1 MSFNPPSGV
10 TNGAEYTYGN
20 IVWRFD
26 ATVGVWNIVDGS
38 IIGGQGPKGD
48 QGNPG
53 AQGNTGSTGAGAA
66 TGDNGAFIV
75 TNGVGTVRIGLTGA
89 TGVASFDPRFFSLG
103 ASGHIKI
110 GGTLEGIVISDQ
122 GKNEDAYGW
131 GEVIDISGVGG
142 MRFDKVSKGVYQIV
156 PTAQVLGVTGV
167 TTASISYGQTGVNGI
182 FLSGTTGNISIQNT
196 GVRALTVQGSAITTP
211 TWYQKG
217 PQLRSNSGISII
229 AGYDDIFTLVGPYLQ
244 ISNTGLISFNGVFG
258 EENPFPS
265 MTGDGGAVYG
275 YENNGIG
282 ARLGSYTLTGVAS
295 FDPRYFG
302 IGLSGHLVLT
312 NSYQATGDTIQAGSA
327 INIGTGKIINN
338 IGVTAFNGATG
349 AMTVTGSQH
358 GVPYINTSFRAQGGL
373 TASSTFVFNGT
384 SLTFGS
390 TTSTFTVTGPNIV
403 FGAATEIT
411 GGVFKNPTESA
422 PHFTITTTNDIVVNG
437 ISGSIQR
444 YTITPS
450 GKVTIK
456 AGAGW
461 HALSTATET
470 IALIIQNRSSFTGS
484 FDSSILVDGSG
495 SPILF
500 GPDTTTNYGVTGGVS
515 VVTLMRVNKGGG
527 AGLTMGFVISTGM
540 TAAEV
545 TIN

>member
-20 IVWRFD
+20 VVWRFD
-26 ATVGVWNIVDGS
+26 GDSGVWNIVDGS
-38 IIGGQGPKGD
+38 VIGSQGPQGD
-48 QGNPG
+48 PGAPG
-53 AQGNTGSTGAGAA
+53 AQGNTGSTGPTGAGAA
-66 TGDNGAFIV
+66 TGDSGAFIV
-75 TNGVGTVRIGLTGA
+75 TDGVGTVRRATTGA
-89 TGVASFDPRFFSLG
+89 TGVASFDPRYFDVG
-103 ASGHIKI
+103 ASAHIKL
-110 GGTLEGIVISDQ
+110 GGTLGGIVISDQ
-122 GKNEDAYGW
+122 SKQEDAFGW
-131 GEVIDISGVGG
+131 GEVIDISGTGG
-142 MRFDKVSKGVYQIV
+142 ILFNKIAKGAYQIV
-156 PTAQVLGVTGV
+156 PTGQVLGVTGIGFS
-167 TTASISYGQTGVNGI
+167 TTDTGLTGKINLTAGNGLNLTRSGNTLAYSAQNFVIRDAFDTDSTNMLGIGQFTITG
-182 FLSGTTGNISIQNT
+182 GT
-196 GVRALTVQGSAITTP
+196 
-211 TWYQKG
+211 
-217 PQLRSNSGISII
+217 GISVI
-229 AGYDDIFTLVGPYLQ
+229 AFGSKDGVSVSSQ
-244 ISNTGLISFNGVFG
+244 IADSG
-258 EENPFPS
+258 
-265 MTGDGGAVYG
+265 
-275 YENNGIG
+275 
-282 ARLGSYTLTGVAS
+282 GVAGIAWFEPS
-295 FDPRYFG
+295 YFTTRASDG
-302 IGLSGHLVLT
+302 RVTLSSAYAV
-312 NSYQATGDTIQAGSA
+312 TGDTVQAGSA

-403 FGAATEIT
+403 LGAATEIT
-411 GGVFKNPTESA
+411 GGVFKNPTEAA
-422 PHFTITTTNDIVVNG
+422 PHYTITTTNDIVVNG

-444 YTITPS
+444 YTITPN

-456 AGAGW
+456 AGTGW

-470 IALIIQNRSSFTGS
+470 IALIIQNKSSFTGS

-540 TAAEV
+540 TAANV

>member
-26 ATVGVWNIVDGS
+26 GDSGVWNIVDGS
-38 IIGGQGPKGD
+38 VIGSQGPQGD
-48 QGNPG
+48 PGAPG
-53 AQGNTGSTGAGAA
+53 AQGNTGSTGPTGAGAA
-66 TGDNGAFIV
+66 TGDSGAFIV
-75 TNGVGTVRIGLTGA
+75 SDGVGTVRIATTAGATGIASYDARYFSFGTTGHIKLGGSFGGILISDQSKTTDTVGWGETIDISGTEGLRFDKITKGTFEIVGLTATPAKIGLASFNSTHFAVSTTGHVRLSAAYGSTGDTIQAGSAINIGTGKVINNIGVTAFNGLTGA
-89 TGVASFDPRFFSLG
+89 
-103 ASGHIKI
+103 
-110 GGTLEGIVISDQ
+110 
-122 GKNEDAYGW
+122 
-131 GEVIDISGVGG
+131 
-142 MRFDKVSKGVYQIV
+142 
-156 PTAQVLGVTGV
+156 VT
-167 TTASISYGQTGVNGI
+167 
-182 FLSGTTGNISIQNT
+182 
-196 GVRALTVQGSAITTP
+196 
-211 TWYQKG
+211 
-217 PQLRSNSGISII
+217 
-229 AGYDDIFTLVGPYLQ
+229 
-244 ISNTGLISFNGVFG
+244 
-258 EENPFPS
+258 
-265 MTGDGGAVYG
+265 MTGDGNALQGKL
-275 YENNGIG
+275 NNTIT
-282 ARLGSYTLTGVAS
+282 ARVATDSLTGVAS
-295 FDPRYFG
+295 FSNTYFSVS
-302 IGLSGHLVLT
+302 SGAVSLA
-312 NSYQATGDTIQAGSA
+312 SAYQATGDTIQAGSA
-327 INIGTGKIINN
+327 INIGTGKVINN

-349 AMTVTGSQH
+349 AMTITGSQH

-403 FGAATEIT
+403 LGAATEIT

-422 PHFTITTTNDIVVNG
+422 PHFTLNTTNDIVVNG

-444 YTITPS
+444 YTITPT

-456 AGAGW
+456 TGTGW

-470 IALIIQNRSSFTGS
+470 IALIIQNKSSFTGS

-540 TAAEV
+540 TAANV